1 MAAALKIEWAKVSSS
16 LGLKGNTASSLSAFK
31 KRNED
36 ARRKL
41 AQLQELPTTL
51 DFSQYRGLLKNQ
63 AVIDEVESA
72 YKAFKPTT
80 IDVQAQLKGI
90 EAFEAQAIKNAQ
102 DTKVQVDAQLKELA
116 KTLENIE
123 GARPFDQLTVE
134 DIATARP
141 DIDTRT
147 AELVSRGR
155 WSVPGYKEKFGDLS
169 VL

>member
-1 MAAALKIEWAKVSSS
+1 M
-16 LGLKGNTASSLSAFK
+16 SA
-31 KRNED
+31 
-36 ARRKL
+36 
-41 AQLQELPTTL
+41 
-51 DFSQYRGLLKNQ
+51 YRSILKNQ
-63 AVIDEVESA
+63 SIVDDIEAS
-72 YKAFKPTT
+72 YKNFKPTT
-80 IDVQAQLKGI
+80 IDLASQLKGI

-102 DTKVQVDAQLKELA
+102 DTKVQVDAQLRELA

-123 GARPFDQLTVE
+123 GARPFDELTVE